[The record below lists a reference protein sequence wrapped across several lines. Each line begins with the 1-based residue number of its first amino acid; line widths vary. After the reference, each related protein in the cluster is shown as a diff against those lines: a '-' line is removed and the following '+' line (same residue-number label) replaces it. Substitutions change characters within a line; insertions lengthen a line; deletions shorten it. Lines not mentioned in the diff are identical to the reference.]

1 MKRKIVGIITIP
13 FDLSHSYIS
22 YGHIKWLKSYS
33 LEVHPIPYNTTE
45 YSYHFNKI
53 HGLYIPSGIISKS
66 ESTHKNNPVLIK
78 TCREFMKLAIESN
91 NNNAPFP
98 IWGTCYG
105 MQLLIKS
112 ISNVTLTQLDT
123 YPNIMMPFIPTK
135 EGVLYSNIIKNL
147 SEDTINNWM
156 NNPVETHNHGRG
168 VSLSSFKHSKILS
181 ELFYVVSIGINKDG
195 IKFVSLIEGKKYP
208 FYGVQWHPEMSKVTQ
223 VIIKPFIDM
232 INKSK
237 KHITVDD
244 KFLSQKNKPCKIF
257 SDGLYDKCMIY
268 EHPTHLITPIK

>member
-1 MKRKIVGIITIP
+1 
-13 FDLSHSYIS
+13 
-22 YGHIKWLKSYS
+22 
-33 LEVHPIPYNTTE
+33 
-45 YSYHFNKI
+45 
-53 HGLYIPSGIISKS
+53 
-66 ESTHKNNPVLIK
+66 
-78 TCREFMKLAIESN
+78 
-91 NNNAPFP
+91 
-98 IWGTCYG
+98 
-105 MQLLIKS
+105 
-112 ISNVTLTQLDT
+112 
-123 YPNIMMPFIPTK
+123 MMPFIPTK